1 MRFTITTRVN
11 IENAPYDPDDTAAE
25 LTDSIFH
32 WIEDG
37 AYNRTDPHF
46 GHNAVTVDSV
56 KHAETQPQDEA
67 RDALRKVYDEI
78 TASEQRRTTALV
90 ESAADA
96 EERADYYDHD
106 SLSADMNAERGE
118 DLDCLREAVRVLLG
132 VIA

>member
-1 MRFTITTRVN
+1 MRYTITTRVN
-11 IENAPYDPDDTAAE
+11 IENAPYDADDTAAE
-25 LTDSIFH
+25 LTDSILH
-32 WIEDG
+32 WTEQ
-37 AYNRTDPHF
+37 AYGRTDAAF

-56 KHAETQPQDEA
+56 KHAETAPMDEA

-106 SLSADMNAERGE
+106 SLSADMNQERGE

-132 VIA
+132 VLA